1 MAGVA
6 QYQWNCSEPDGRG
19 QRYIPGVRDFESD
32 VLTAATIGGAVNLY
46 CVQPNLNAE
55 CHGEVTAIEYCYQ
68 YNLSLAQ
75 ETVFNWT
82 VLIIEETT
90 VFTVTKLFV
99 IESHPSS
106 LNEDG
111 AYCMDVGGGRAK
123 CCDRTLIEGFDLPMN
138 NFIYGVTKSA
148 QRNTAGATLLG
159 FHVSLSEYV
168 IDTLQVPK
176 TGDIS
181 VGSTLLRT
189 QGVPRGLLML
199 WFVVGEFHC

>member
-46 CVQPNLNAE
+46 RVQPNLNAE

-68 YNLSLAQ
+68 YNLSSQ

-82 VLIIEETT
+82 VLIFEETT
-90 VFTVTKLFV
+90 VFTVTKLSV
-99 IESHPSS
+99 IVSCPSS
-106 LNEDG
+106 LNEDS
-111 AYCMDVGGGRAK
+111 AYCMDVGGGKAK

-138 NFIYGVTKSA
+138 NFIYGVTESA
-148 QRNTAGATLLG
+148 QGNTTGATLLG
-159 FHVSLSEYV
+159 FHDSTLSEYV
-168 IDTLQVPK
+168 IDTLLVSK

-181 VGSTLLRT
+181 VGSILPKL
-189 QGVPRGLLML
+189 QGVQRGLRML
-199 WFVVGEFHC
+199 WFVIGKFHY